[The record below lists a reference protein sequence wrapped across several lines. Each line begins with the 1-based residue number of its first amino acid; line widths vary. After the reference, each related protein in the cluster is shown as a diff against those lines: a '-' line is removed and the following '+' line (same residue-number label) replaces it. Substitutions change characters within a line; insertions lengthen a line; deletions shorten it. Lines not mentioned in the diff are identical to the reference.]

1 MLLTPLYGYE
11 PTEVDN
17 DADIASGA
25 VPRRQAS
32 RHPKA
37 PARARDPPEQV
48 PADAFKY
55 LTRLHYC
62 AADEFAENQA
72 MSGGPWGEHE
82 MDYILFIKPD
92 GPVTVAANP
101 EEIDDA
107 RWVTREEL
115 REMMDPASGLRWSP
129 WFRIIAEKFL
139 DTWWAELDETLGTD
153 THVDLGTIHEV
164 M

>member
-1 MLLTPLYGYE
+1 
-11 PTEVDN
+11 
-17 DADIASGA
+17 
-25 VPRRQAS
+25 
-32 RHPKA
+32 
-37 PARARDPPEQV
+37 
-48 PADAFKY
+48 
-55 LTRLHYC
+55 
-62 AADEFAENQA
+62 
-72 MSGGPWGEHE
+72 MSGGPWGNSE

-139 DTWWAELDETLGTD
+139 DTWWAELDKTLGTD
-153 THVDLGTIHEV
+153 THVDLETIRGDAGGVGRRAGCATSRRALATPRPGFEPACVPSPMTTPLAGGLDQGDIRMTIVQPCLTKHTTL
-164 M
+164 